1 MSARVKRNLPLLKM
15 LTTSKPAATKAI
27 LTDPVLIR
35 AICECCHNVLKGN
48 VPLTPRQK
56 KRLARYKKKLRQLS
70 DRKTSIKRK
79 RKILQTGGIA
89 PLVAALLPAILPLA
103 SKVVSNLF

>member
-1 MSARVKRNLPLLKM
+1 M
-15 LTTSKPAATKAI
+15 LTTAKPAAAKAI
-27 LTDPVLIR
+27 LTDPDLIR

-79 RKILQTGGIA
+79 REVLQTGGIA
-89 PLVAALLPAILPLA
+89 PLAAALLPAILPLA
-103 SKVVSNLF
+103 TKVVSNLL

>member
-15 LTTSKPAATKAI
+15 LTTTKPAAARAI
-27 LTDPVLIR
+27 VTDPDLIR
-35 AICECCHNVLKGN
+35 AFCECCYNVLKGN

-79 RKILQTGGIA
+79 RKILQTGGIV
-89 PLVAALLPAILPLA
+89 PLAAALLPTILPLVTRVA
-103 SKVVSNLF
+103 SNLF

>member
-79 RKILQTGGIA
+79 KKDFADWGYSAFGCCLIAGHITAGLQSR
-89 PLVAALLPAILPLA
+89 L
-103 SKVVSNLF
+103 